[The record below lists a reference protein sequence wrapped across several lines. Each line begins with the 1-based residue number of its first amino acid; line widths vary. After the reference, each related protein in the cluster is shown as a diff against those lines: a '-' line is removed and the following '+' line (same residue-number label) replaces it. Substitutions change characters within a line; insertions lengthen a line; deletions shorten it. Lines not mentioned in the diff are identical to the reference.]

1 MRSGLLQQ
9 CLSVA
14 LPSSCVLCGTP
25 DNASLCMDCRTRFFQ
40 QHTSRCTQCGN
51 LLNSADDATAT
62 CGHCLKTPPAYDQTW
77 IAADYVPPLDQLV
90 LSLKFASQLALAPLF
105 ARLLHNAVQ
114 ASGFVSG
121 TRPDL
126 IVPMPLCGTRLRER
140 GFNQALEIARPL
152 ARLLDIPLATR
163 LCRRDRDTH
172 SQSLLPLKERAKNVR
187 NAFTVAPAS
196 QNQINGR
203 HIAIVDDVMTTGA
216 TLNELANTLK
226 RAGASRVSN
235 LVVARAL

>member
-105 ARLLHNAVQ
+105 ARCCTTPFKLPVLSA
-114 ASGFVSG
+114 APAGSDRS
-121 TRPDL
+121 
-126 IVPMPLCGTRLRER
+126 MPLCGTRLRER

-152 ARLLDIPLATR
+152 ARLLDIR
-163 LCRRDRDTH
+163 
-172 SQSLLPLKERAKNVR
+172 
-187 NAFTVAPAS
+187 
-196 QNQINGR
+196 
-203 HIAIVDDVMTTGA
+203 
-216 TLNELANTLK
+216 
-226 RAGASRVSN
+226 
-235 LVVARAL
+235 